1 MRLIVLNN
9 RPWAIGLLW
18 SPPLRHFAASRK
30 TLLEH
35 ALEHGGPDLDVMA
48 RYHPTHGGTQKG
60 QEGFGAS
67 GGIWKDWRGARSLA
81 ACLDV
86 PASFLGVFPL
96 VTPQGEPI
104 WWVHCRMDG
113 LFPEQ
118 GDQVFRSET
127 AALEACA
134 LLEHVSGIREI
145 VRLDSA
151 EASAAWLSERCR
163 LSTADLW
170 VRDRGRLLNLHQT
183 LSGTALLRAAVALGL
198 TVCVAGTA
206 VGVNHHIRRAE
217 FEAARQAHLARVQRQ
232 KDLKERPEAFFDMA
246 WQKAPTATD
255 MARQCLPALMDLP
268 LASNGWDLGKA
279 VCSGRELALEWQ
291 HAAGGDFIHLPDN
304 GKLDGKDSRI
314 AHSTRPLPPLARHAR
329 RPDGPGTDHAMLV
342 RQDVASGLLSQ
353 IAQDTGTKLELRFAA
368 QARKTIDKVA
378 VTAPWHVGSWSLGS
392 IPDLLMGEGEGGLFA
407 MLAEVPGLTIES
419 IDYDGSWSVKGKLYA
434 VH

>member
-18 SPPLRHFAASRK
+18 SPPLPHFAANRK

-35 ALEHGGPDLDVMA
+35 ALEQGGSDLDVMA
-48 RYHPTHGGTQKG
+48 RYHCKGHGIAG

-67 GGIWKDWRGARSLA
+67 GGIWKDWRKARSLA
-81 ACLDV
+81 VCLDV
-86 PASFLGVFPL
+86 PASFLGIFPL

-113 LFPEQ
+113 FFPER
-118 GDQVFRSET
+118 GDQVFRSEA

-134 LLEHVSGIREI
+134 LLEHVSGIER

-151 EASAAWLSERCR
+151 EASAAWIGEHFR

-170 VRDRGRLLNLHQT
+170 VRDKGRLLNLHQT
-183 LSGTALLRAAVALGL
+183 FSGTALLRAAVALGL

-206 VGVNHHIRRAE
+206 VGVTHYARRAE
-217 FEAARQAHLARVQRQ
+217 YEAARQAQLAKLQRR
-232 KDLKERPEAFFDMA
+232 KDLKERPETFFDMA
-246 WQKAPTATD
+246 WQKAPAATD
-255 MARQCLPALMDLP
+255 MAKQCLPALMALP
-268 LASNGWDLGKA
+268 LASNGWDLGKV
-279 VCSGRELALEWQ
+279 VCSGRELALEWR
-291 HAAGGDFIHLPDN
+291 HEAGGDFINLPDN
-304 GKLDGKDSRI
+304 GTLDGKNSRLV
-314 AHSTRPLPPLARHAR
+314 HSTRPLTPLAQHAR
-329 RPDGPGTDHAMLV
+329 RPDGPGTDHTMLV

-392 IPDLLMGEGEGGLFA
+392 IPDLLMGEGEGGLFD
-407 MLAEVPGLTIES
+407 MLAEVPGLTVES
-419 IDYDGSWSVKGKLYA
+419 IEYDGNWFVKGKIYA

>member
-1 MRLIVLNN
+1 MQRIILNN

-18 SPPLRHFAASRK
+18 TPPLHHFAVNRK
-30 TLLEH
+30 VLREH
-35 ALEHGGPDLDVMA
+35 ALEHGGSELDVMA
-48 RYHPTHGGTQKG
+48 RYHPTHGGTPKG

-67 GGIWKDWRGARSLA
+67 GGIWKDWRKARSLA

-96 VTPQGEPI
+96 VTSEPI

-113 LFPEQ
+113 FFPKK
-118 GDQVFRSET
+118 GDQVFGSEA

-134 LLEHVSGIREI
+134 LLERVSGIAP

-151 EASAAWLSERCR
+151 EAGAAWLSERCR

-183 LSGTALLRAAVALGL
+183 FSGTALLRAAVVLGV
-198 TVCVAGTA
+198 TVCIAGTA
-206 VGVNHHIRRAE
+206 IGLNHHIRRAE
-217 FEAARQAHLARVQRQ
+217 YEAARQAQLAKIQRQ
-232 KDLKERPEAFFDMA
+232 KDLRERPESFFDMA
-246 WQKAPTATD
+246 WQTAPSATD
-255 MARQCLPALMDLP
+255 TARQCLPALMDLP
-268 LASNGWDLGKA
+268 LASNGWDLGKV
-279 VCSGRELALEWQ
+279 VCSGRELALEWR
-291 HAAGGDFIHLPDN
+291 HEAGGDFIHLPDN
-304 GKLDGKDSRI
+304 GRLDAKNSRL
-314 AHSTRPLPPLARHAR
+314 AHSTRPLPPLAQRAK
-329 RPDGPGTDHAMLV
+329 RPDGPGTDHNMLV
-342 RQDVASGLLSQ
+342 RQDAASGLLSQ

-378 VTAPWHVGSWSLGS
+378 VTAPWHVGSWSLGEV
-392 IPDLLMGEGEGGLFA
+392 PDLLMGEGEGGLFD

-419 IDYDGSWSVKGKLYA
+419 IDYDGSWSVKGKMYA